1 MQRITISLPEDLH
14 DRLTELAGESGPYD
28 SKSEAV
34 RGLIHD
40 LENEIQEYES
50 KLRDAHD
57 QLQQYDEQLQD
68 YEEKLTSVREEYER
82 EIEDLQRE
90 NERLQRQLAATNR
103 RVDEHQELIEYVEEQ
118 REIERYRGRRE
129 QMLDQAGMLTRWKWK
144 FTGVPVDEPKSEIGN
159 GGHD

>member
-144 FTGVPVDEPKSEIGN
+144 LTGVPVDEPKSEIGN